1 MRSQV
6 AVVVHGLA
14 LAVLGRGLALALVI
28 GGCARAPAP
37 VIAVRPAATAAAL
50 PPLSV
55 TLITGAPWSPA
66 RARGKVL
73 LIDVWASWCAP
84 CRAGLRRADALA
96 AADPDL
102 AVIGLSL
109 DEDDAAVRGFLAD
122 VPVRFAIARADA
134 AVLSAAPL
142 GITTLPALILVDAD
156 GRIRWIGQ
164 DLDEAAYDAVAAAI
178 ARLHAEPRASGVP

>member
-1 MRSQV
+1 MRFLV
-6 AVVVHGLA
+6 AVVISMLGLVA
-14 LAVLGRGLALALVI
+14 
-28 GGCARAPAP
+28 GGCAPTPAP
-37 VIAVRPAATAAAL
+37 TIAVRPAATATAL

-55 TLITGAPWSPA
+55 TLMTGASWSPA
-66 RARGKVL
+66 SARGKIL

-109 DEDDAAVRGFLAD
+109 DEDDAAVRAFLAD
-122 VPVRFAIARADA
+122 VPVRFASARVDA
-134 AVLSAAPL
+134 AVLAAAPL

-156 GRIRWIGQ
+156 GRVRWIGQ
-164 DLDEAAYDAVAAAI
+164 DIDDAAYDAVAAAI
-178 ARLHAEPRASGVP
+178 AQLHAEAGPRSAP